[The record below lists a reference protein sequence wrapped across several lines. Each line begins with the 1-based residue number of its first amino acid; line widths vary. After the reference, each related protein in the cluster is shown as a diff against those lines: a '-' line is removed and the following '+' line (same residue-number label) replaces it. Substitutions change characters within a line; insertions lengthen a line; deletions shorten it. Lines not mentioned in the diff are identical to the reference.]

1 MTKTNEMIAYLYA
14 QTAEMIYRLKTDAYK
29 STTNEKY
36 AYRSP
41 DGKTFRN
48 KRPDQ
53 KLMDAGWIYA
63 KVKFQR
69 VDSYMSPR
77 HARWQEYRNTKKRA
91 TVLLAARLILKAAN
105 ETVPEKSEMGSLLS
119 IGIFRSHARTSSAQ
133 KSLAYSAYRLL
144 RKLDNRLR
152 NQPERFAGME
162 AWLKKRGE
170 GKATCA

>member
-1 MTKTNEMIAYLYA
+1 MTKTNETIVYLYA
-14 QTAEMIYRLKTDAYK
+14 QSAEMIHRLKTDAYK
-29 STTNEKY
+29 STTYEKY

-41 DGKTFRN
+41 DGKTFCN

-53 KLMDAGWIYA
+53 KFMDAGWIYA

-77 HARWQEYRNTKKRA
+77 HARWQEYRNTKRRA

-105 ETVPEKSEMGSLLS
+105 ETVPEKSKIGSLLS
-119 IGIFRSHARTSSAQ
+119 IGIFRSHARTSSSQ

-152 NQPERFAGME
+152 NQPERLAGME
-162 AWLKKRGE
+162 AWLKQRGE
-170 GKATCA
+170 RKATYV

>member
-1 MTKTNEMIAYLYA
+1 MTQTKEMIVYLYA
-14 QTAEMIYRLKTDAYK
+14 QTAEMIHRLKIDAYK

-53 KLMDAGWIYA
+53 KFMDAGWIYA
-63 KVKFQR
+63 KVKFQL

-77 HARWQEYRNTKKRA
+77 HARWREYRNTKSHA
-91 TVLLAARLILKAAN
+91 TVLLAARLILKASN
-105 ETVPEKSEMGSLLS
+105 ETVPEKSEIGSLLS
-119 IGIFRSHARTSSAQ
+119 IGTFRSHARTSSAQ

-170 GKATCA
+170 RKATCV